1 MKDFLYI
8 VFFYE
13 NSNVHFQKEQ
23 KQLCKK
29 WIIIQ

>member
-1 MKDFLYI
+1 MKDFFI
-8 VFFYE
+8 HSFFYE